1 MLALRHIG
9 CAGGLVLAALL
20 CGCVNLGPVREFA
33 GSSARLTG
41 YQGVT
46 ERYVTSADRQLA
58 DLPPGKSY
66 DPLRTKLQNLRTISA
81 RDKDTLLKL
90 HATTTGYMAALA
102 LLAGEDAYSVSGELG
117 KVSDA
122 IAASEALH
130 IDAGHVQ
137 AYSNIAQRVVDWA
150 LAAQQAKDVKRMVKR
165 NGQDMDKLLE
175 AMELATQAYGI
186 VLRDEANSYD
196 ARSEL
201 REAAWMAELKG
212 DSELTPARRDAVV
225 TLLRR
230 TARIDKAAQA
240 DALKAQQ
247 AAADGIAQVR
257 AAHSELV
264 RNVDRLDDK
273 QLQTTLRKAAADLK
287 SIRQSF
293 ATL

>member
-9 CAGGLVLAALL
+9 CAGSLVLAALL

-58 DLPPGKSY
+58 DLPPDKRY

-102 LLAGEDAYSVSGELG
+102 LLAGEDAYSLSDELG

-122 IAASEALH
+122 IAASEELH
-130 IDAGHVQ
+130 IDASHVQ
-137 AYSNIAQRVVDWA
+137 AYSNIAQRVVSWA

-165 NGQDMDKLLE
+165 NGEDMDKLLE
-175 AMELATQAYGI
+175 AMELATEAYGI
-186 VLRDEANSYD
+186 VLRDEAKNYD
-196 ARSEL
+196 TQSEL
-201 REAAWMAELKG
+201 REAAWTAELKG

-247 AAADGIAQVR
+247 AAAEGLAQVR

-287 SIRQSF
+287 SIRQSL

>member
-9 CAGGLVLAALL
+9 RAGGLVLAALL

-58 DLPPGKSY
+58 DLPPDKRY
-66 DPLRTKLQNLRTISA
+66 DPLRAKLQNLRTVSA

-102 LLAGEDAYSVSGELG
+102 LLAGEDAYSVAGELG

-122 IAASEALH
+122 IAASEDLH

-150 LAAQQAKDVKRMVKR
+150 LAVQQAKDVKRMVER
-165 NGQDMDKLLE
+165 NGEDMDKLLE

-186 VLRDEANSYD
+186 VLRDEAASYD

-201 REAAWMAELKG
+201 REAAWTAELKG

-247 AAADGIAQVR
+247 AAADGLAKVR
-257 AAHSELV
+257 AAHSALV

-273 QLQTTLRKAAADLK
+273 QLQATLRKAAADLK

>member
-1 MLALRHIG
+1 MLALRQIG
-9 CAGGLVLAALL
+9 CAGSLVLAALL

-33 GSSARLTG
+33 GTSARMTG

-58 DLPPGKSY
+58 DLPPDKRY
-66 DPLRTKLQNLRTISA
+66 DPLRTKLQNLRTVSA

-90 HATTTGYMAALA
+90 HATTTGYLAALA
-102 LLAGEDAYSVSGELG
+102 LLAGEDAYSVSAELG

-122 IAASEALH
+122 IVASEDLH

-137 AYSNIAQRVVDWA
+137 AYSNIARRVADWA
-150 LAAQQAKDVKRMVKR
+150 LAAQQAKDVKHMVER

-175 AMELATQAYGI
+175 AMELATEAYGI
-186 VLRDEANSYD
+186 VLRDEAENYD
-196 ARSEL
+196 TQSEL
-201 REAAWMAELKG
+201 REAAWTAELKG

-240 DALKAQQ
+240 DALKAQK
-247 AAADGIAQVR
+247 AAAEGLAQVR
-257 AAHSELV
+257 AAHSALL
-264 RNVDRLDDK
+264 RNVDRLGDK
-273 QLQTTLRKAAADLK
+273 QLQATLRKASADLK